1 MNKTLQ
7 KIISFFRWTVAT
19 MIVLLILLL
28 ILVHIPSVQNFTKE
42 KVVNYLQDKIQTK
55 VSIDSLSFGIT
66 KKIILKGVY
75 FEDRKKD
82 TLLSSEKLAIDIS
95 LLQLLNNKIEI
106 NSVELEGAT
115 ATIKKDKNA
124 VYNFDYIIKAF
135 DTGEKPKDD
144 SKPMVFSLEEIDLN
158 RIHLKY
164 SDAIAQNDVSFGL
177 KHLGTHITNFDL
189 EQMSF
194 EIPKI
199 KVNGLQLKI
208 KQGIAKTP
216 IKTNKTTSVNPTTP
230 DLKLK
235 LGEIDLSKLLIDY
248 TAENSKVVS
257 SLSMK
262 KMLVK
267 FNAINLSSHFIAI
280 ENLDLSDTKGAL
292 TLGKIT
298 KTTTKKATVA
308 STPNNWEVKINK
320 TYIKEVG
327 FKFDNNNVVHLTKG
341 IDYNHLNVEHFNLRA
356 ETLNYTPEST
366 AVTILSLSTKEQ
378 SGLNIESFKTDFFYG
393 QKVTFLKN
401 LYLKTPQTLIKDK
414 LILEYP
420 SISSITENPGE
431 VNIKT
436 SLKQSRL
443 GFKDILLFAPTLA
456 NSNPFKSNPNAIL
469 LINSKISGKLKNIE
483 IPNLEVSGLGKTK
496 IHASGKIVGLPDMKK
511 ARFDI
516 KLKEFKSSSKD
527 INSFVPKGTIPN
539 SFVIPS
545 QLSASGTFKGTLTNF
560 YTNVNLLSSLGNAKV
575 KASFDQ
581 TRKNRE
587 KYDAQAELTNF
598 DLGKFI
604 KNDSIG
610 KITLKANVKGI
621 GLNPKT
627 AIADFNGSIEK
638 AYFNK
643 YTYQNLN
650 LKGNLNKGNFNGT
663 ADAKDPNLT
672 FNLESNGALGDK
684 YPKANIKLN
693 VDIAD
698 LEKLNLHAGPLKL
711 RGEVLA
717 DIQTADIDYPNGK
730 ILFSNIQIENEKE
743 SFTLDSIQVTAIT
756 SSEKNEIKL
765 YSPLLDAE
773 INGHYKLSKLA
784 AALSHTVA
792 NYYDTT
798 PATKKE
804 RVANQKVNFN
814 LDVKNSLLFS
824 KFIPELKSIDPF
836 TITGRYNSENDS
848 IVINGTI
855 PKIIYKNNTISNVI
869 LKVDTQD
876 KALVYN
882 LNIDDIE
889 SPNYKLPYTSLTGKV
904 KDNTIDYHLL
914 LKDLND
920 KDRYTIAGTLKT
932 EKGDSEISLNPEN
945 LLLNYEK
952 WKITPDN
959 LIRLDKNGIYANNFE
974 LRNNGNRLK
983 LQSESEAPNAP
994 LSVNFENF
1002 EIETISN
1009 MLGQSDL
1016 QMGGKIN
1023 GNALLKDLNKRPVFT
1038 SDLTIEDFSFKK
1050 DTVGTISIKVNNE
1063 IANQYDATVSI
1074 TGQGN
1079 QVNLEGNYKPLDNSL
1094 DMNLIV
1100 EKLNMKSIQGFS
1112 MNHLTEST
1120 GFLNGTISI
1129 TGDASQPKV
1138 VGELKFNDV
1147 GFKVKELNSKFKSIN
1162 DTIEFN
1168 NNTIAFDHFTIKD
1181 EKDNDLV
1188 INGIIDSKNFR
1199 NLEFDLT
1206 VDADNFMAMNSKA
1219 KDNDLYYGVL
1229 FIDNHLKIKGTLDNP
1244 VVEGNIKINKDT
1256 KLTMVLPQSDPS
1268 VASREGIVEF
1278 IDQDQIQIIKTVEA
1292 EEPKIKSTIKG
1303 LNASVNIEIDKDA
1316 EFFIIIDKSSGDY
1329 IRFKGNAFLNGG
1341 IDPSGK
1347 TTLTGKFEFD
1357 EGAYEMTFSTIKRKF
1372 DIKKGSYI
1380 QWNGE
1385 PTSADINITAIYK
1398 TTTAPIDLLQKQ
1410 LANFSDEVKNTFKEK
1425 IPFET
1430 KLIIKGELMKPDIT
1444 FDIILPTE
1452 NSNTISSDV
1461 MNRTQKRLS
1470 ELRQDPNELNKQ
1482 VLSLLLM
1489 NRFIGED
1496 PFSSEAG
1503 GTSVSAMAKSS
1514 ASQILTNQMN
1524 NLTKDLIQ
1532 GVELN
1537 FDLKSTEV
1545 YSSGQREDKTDL
1557 NVGVTKKLLNDRLKV
1572 TVGSSFGLE
1581 GPQHPNQQ
1589 STNFAGDVTLDYLLS
1604 KDGKYKLKAY
1614 RVNKYQVALQGEVME
1629 TGIGF
1634 TITMDYNHFKEL
1646 FQKKKDKKERLKV
1659 SKKKKDE

>member
-7 KIISFFRWTVAT
+7 KTISFFRWTVTT
-19 MIVLLILLL
+19 MIVLLLLLL
-28 ILVHIPSVQNFTKE
+28 ILVHVPSVQNFTKE
-42 KVVNYLQDKIQTK
+42 KLVSYLHEKIKTK
-55 VSIDSLSFGIT
+55 VVIDSLSFGIT

-75 FEDRKKD
+75 LEDQNKD
-82 TLLSSEKLAIDIS
+82 TLLAAKKLAIDIS
-95 LLQLLNNKIEI
+95 FLQLLNNKIEI
-106 NSVELEGAT
+106 NSVELEKAT
-115 ATIKKDKNA
+115 ATIKKNKNA
-124 VYNFDYIIKAF
+124 VFNFDYIIKAF
-135 DTGEKPKDD
+135 NTGEKPKDD
-144 SKPMVFSLEEIDLN
+144 SKPMIVSIENIDLN
-158 RIHLKY
+158 HIRLKY
-164 SDAIAQNDVSFGL
+164 SDAIAQNDLSIDL
-177 KHLGTHITNFDL
+177 KHLGTYITNFDL
-189 EQMSF
+189 EQMNF

-199 KVNGLQLKI
+199 KVNGLQLKF
-208 KQGIAKTP
+208 KQGITQRP
-216 IKTNKTTSVNPTTP
+216 VFNKETTTTTTP

-248 TAENSKVVS
+248 EDENSKVTS

-262 KMLVK
+262 KFLVK
-267 FNAINLSSHFIAI
+267 FNIINLSNHFISI
-280 ENLDLSDTKGAL
+280 EKIDLSDTKGIL
-292 TLGKIT
+292 TLGKIAK
-298 KTTTKKATVA
+298 KTKATA
-308 STPNNWEVKINK
+308 ANTPNDWEVKINK
-320 TYIKEVG
+320 TDFKEVD
-327 FKFDNNNVVHLTKG
+327 FKFDNNNILQLTKG
-341 IDYNHLNVEHFNLRA
+341 IDYNHLNVRHVNLSA

-366 AVTILSLSTKEQ
+366 AVTILSLSAKEQ
-378 SGLNIESFKTDFFYG
+378 SGLNIQSFKTDFFYG

-401 LYLKTPQTLIKDK
+401 LYLKTPHTLIKDK

-420 SISSITENPGE
+420 SLSAITENPGE
-431 VNIKT
+431 LNIKT
-436 SLKQSRL
+436 TLKQSRL

-516 KLKEFKSSSKD
+516 TLKEFKSSSKD

-539 SFVIPS
+539 SIVLPS
-545 QLSASGTFKGTLTNF
+545 QLSANGTFKGTLTNF
-560 YTNVNLLSSLGNAKV
+560 YTNINLLSSLGNARV

-581 TRKNRE
+581 SRKNKE
-587 KYDAQAELTNF
+587 KYDAKAELTNF

-604 KNDSIG
+604 KNDSVG
-610 KITLKANVKGI
+610 KVTLKANIKGV
-621 GLNPKT
+621 GLNTKT
-627 AIADFNGSIEK
+627 AIANFNGSVEK
-638 AYFNK
+638 IYFNQ

-650 LKGNLNKGNFNGT
+650 LNGSINNGNFNFI
-663 ADAKDPNLT
+663 ANAKDPNLT
-672 FNLESNGALGDK
+672 FDIEGSGALGDK

-693 VDIAD
+693 MDIAD

-711 RGEVLA
+711 RGQTVAE
-717 DIQTADIDYPNGK
+717 IQTADIDYPNGK
-730 ILFSNIQIENEKE
+730 VLFSNIQIENEKE
-743 SFTLDSIQVTAIT
+743 SFTLDSIQVTVIT

-765 YSPLLDAE
+765 HSPLLDAE

-784 AALSHTVA
+784 AALSYSVA
-792 NYYDTT
+792 NYYNTT
-798 PATKKE
+798 PSITKE
-804 RVANQKVNFN
+804 RVANQKVNFKF
-814 LDVKNSLLFS
+814 DVKNSLLFS
-824 KFIPELKSIDPF
+824 KFIPKLKSIDPF
-836 TITGRYNSENDS
+836 TIVGRYNSENDS

-855 PKIIYKNNTISNVI
+855 PKIIYGNNTIQNII

-889 SPNYKLPYTSLTGKV
+889 SPNYKLPSTSLTGKV
-904 KDNTIDYHLL
+904 KDNTIDYLFL

-932 EKGDSEISLNPEN
+932 VKGDSEISLNPDN
-945 LLLNYEK
+945 LLLNYEN
-952 WKITPDN
+952 WKITADN
-959 LIRLDKNGIYANNFE
+959 LIRLDKNGVYANNFE

-994 LSVNFENF
+994 LSVDFENF
-1002 EIETISN
+1002 KIETVSN

-1023 GNALLKDLNKRPVFT
+1023 GNALLKDLNKKPVFT

-1050 DTVGTISIKVNNE
+1050 DTLGTISIKVHNA
-1063 IANQYDATVSI
+1063 IANQYDAAISI

-1079 QVNLEGNYKPLDNSL
+1079 QVNLEGNYKTLDSSL
-1094 DMNLIV
+1094 DMKLIV

-1120 GFLNGTISI
+1120 GFLNGTFSIS
-1129 TGDASQPKV
+1129 GEASQPKI

-1162 DTIEFN
+1162 DTIEFT
-1168 NNTIAFDHFTIKD
+1168 NNTIAFNRFTIKD

-1188 INGIIDSKNFR
+1188 INGIIDSKSFSNFG
-1199 NLEFDLT
+1199 FDLT
-1206 VDADNFMAMNSKA
+1206 VDADNFKAMNSKA
-1219 KDNDLYYGVL
+1219 KDNDLYYGEL
-1229 FIDNHLKIKGTLDNP
+1229 YLDNHLKIKGTLDNP
-1244 VVEGNIKINKDT
+1244 VVEGSIKVNKDT
-1256 KLTMVLPQSDPS
+1256 KLTVVMPQSDPS

-1278 IDQDQIQIIKTVEA
+1278 IDQDQIQITETITA
-1292 EEPKIKSTIKG
+1292 EESEIKSSIKG
-1303 LNASVNIEIDKDA
+1303 IDASVNIEIDKDA
-1316 EFFIIIDKSSGDY
+1316 EFFFIIDKSNGDF
-1329 IRFKGNAFLNGG
+1329 IRFKSKANLNGG

-1347 TTLTGKFEFD
+1347 TSLTGKLEFN
-1357 EGAYEMTFSTIKRKF
+1357 EGAYEMTFSAIKRKF

-1398 TTTAPIDLLQKQ
+1398 TDAAPIDLVQTQ
-1410 LANFSDEVKNTFKEK
+1410 LANSTDEVKNTFKEK
-1425 IPFET
+1425 ISFET
-1430 KLIIKGELMKPDIT
+1430 ELIIKGELMKPDIT

-1452 NSNTISSDV
+1452 NSNVSSDV
-1461 MNRTQKRLS
+1461 INLTQKRLS
-1470 ELRQDPNELNKQ
+1470 QLRQDPNELNKQ
-1482 VLSLLLM
+1482 VLSLLVM

-1496 PFSSEAG
+1496 PFSTEAG

-1524 NLTKDLIQ
+1524 DLTKDLIK

-1545 YSSGQREDKTDL
+1545 YSSGQREEKTDL

-1572 TVGSSFGLE
+1572 TVGSNFGLE
-1581 GPQHPNQQ
+1581 GPQQANQQ
-1589 STNFAGDVTLDYLLS
+1589 NYNFAGDVTIDYQLS

-1629 TGIGF
+1629 TGVGF
-1634 TITMDYNHFKEL
+1634 TITMDYKKFKEL
-1646 FQKKKDKKERLKV
+1646 FQKNKDKKEKLKAP
-1659 SKKKKDE
+1659 KKKTDE

>member
-1 MNKTLQ
+1 LNKTLQ

-19 MIVLLILLL
+19 MIVLLLLLL

-42 KVVNYLQDKIQTK
+42 KVVSYLHNKIKTK

-75 FEDRKKD
+75 FEDQKKD
-82 TLLSSEKLAIDIS
+82 TLLSAKKLAVDIS
-95 LLQLLNNKIEI
+95 LLQLLNNKIQI

-115 ATIKKDKNA
+115 ATIKKNKNA
-124 VYNFDYIIKAF
+124 VFNFDYIIKAF

-164 SDAIAQNDVSFGL
+164 SDAITQNDVSFGL

-189 EQMSF
+189 EQMNF

-208 KQGIAKTP
+208 KQGIAKNT
-216 IKTNKTTSVNPTTP
+216 IKTNKTNSVNPTKP

-235 LGEIDLSKLLIDY
+235 LGEIDLSKLLVDY
-248 TAENSKVVS
+248 TDENSKVS
-257 SLSMK
+257 STLSMK
-262 KMLVK
+262 KLLVK

-280 ENLDLSDTKGAL
+280 ENLDLSDTNAML
-292 TLGKIT
+292 TLDKIT
-298 KTTTKKATVA
+298 KKIPQKTTVA
-308 STPNNWEVKINK
+308 SKPNDWEVKINK
-320 TYIKEVG
+320 TDIKEVD
-327 FKFDNNNVVHLTKG
+327 FKFDNNNIARLTKG
-341 IDYNHLNVEHFNLRA
+341 IDYNHLKVKHFNLSA

-366 AVTILSLSTKEQ
+366 AVTILSLSAKEQ
-378 SGLNIESFKTDFFYG
+378 SGLNIQSFKTEFFYG

-420 SISSITENPGE
+420 SIASITENPGE
-431 VNIKT
+431 LNIKIAA
-436 SLKQSRL
+436 KQSRL
-443 GFKDILLFAPTLA
+443 GFKDILLFAPNLA

-469 LINSKISGKLKNIE
+469 LINGKISGKLKNIE

-516 KLKEFKSSSKD
+516 TLKEFKSNSKD
-527 INSFVPKGTIPN
+527 INAFVPKGTIPN
-539 SFVIPS
+539 SIVLPS
-545 QLSASGTFKGTLTNF
+545 QLSANGTFKGTMANF

-575 KASFDQ
+575 KGTFDQ
-581 TRKNRE
+581 TRKNKE
-587 KYDAQAELTNF
+587 KYNAQAELTNF

-627 AIADFNGSIEK
+627 AIADFNGSIQK

-650 LKGNLNKGNFNGT
+650 LKGNLNNGKFNGT

-672 FNLESNGALGDK
+672 FHLESNGGLGDK

-711 RGEVLA
+711 RGEVA
-717 DIQTADIDYPNGK
+717 AEIQTADIDYPNGK
-730 ILFSNIQIENEKE
+730 VLFSNIQIENEKE
-743 SFTLDSIQVTAIT
+743 SFTLDSIQVTANT
-756 SSEKNEIKL
+756 SAEKNEIKL
-765 YSPLLDAE
+765 HSQLLDAE
-773 INGHYKLSKLA
+773 INGQYKLSKLA
-784 AALSHTVA
+784 TALSHTVA

-804 RVANQKVNFN
+804 KVANQKVNFK

-824 KFIPELKSIDPF
+824 KFIPELKSINPF
-836 TITGRYNSENDS
+836 TIVGRYNSENDT

-855 PKIIYKNNTISNVI
+855 PKIIYGNNTIQNVI

-882 LNIDDIE
+882 LEIDDIE

-904 KDNTIDYHLL
+904 KDNTIDYHFL

-920 KDRYTIAGTLKT
+920 KNRYTIAGTLKT
-932 EKGDSEISLNPEN
+932 EKGNSEISLNPEN
-945 LLLNYEK
+945 LILNYEN
-952 WKITPDN
+952 WKITADN
-959 LIRLDKNGIYANNFE
+959 LIRLSKDGIYANDFE
-974 LRNNGNRLK
+974 LSHKENSLK
-983 LQSESEAPNAP
+983 LQSVSEAPNAP
-994 LSVNFENF
+994 LSVDFENF
-1002 EIETISN
+1002 EIETVSN

-1023 GNALLKDLNKRPVFT
+1023 GNALLKDLTKKPVFT

-1050 DTVGTISIKVNNE
+1050 DTLGIISIKVNNK
-1063 IANQYDATVSI
+1063 ITDQYDTVISL

-1079 QVNLEGNYKPLDNSL
+1079 QVNLEGNYKPLDSSL

-1120 GFLNGTISI
+1120 GFLNGNFSI
-1129 TGDASQPKV
+1129 TGDASQPKI

-1162 DTIEFN
+1162 DQIEFT
-1168 NNTIAFDHFTIKD
+1168 NNTIAFNHFIIKD

-1188 INGIIDSKNFR
+1188 INGIIDSKSFG
-1199 NLEFDLT
+1199 NLGFDLT

-1219 KDNDLYYGVL
+1219 KDNDLYYGEL
-1229 FIDNHLKIKGTLDNP
+1229 FLDNHLKIKGTLDNP

-1278 IDQDQIQIIKTVEA
+1278 IDQDQIQITKTIDANES
-1292 EEPKIKSTIKG
+1292 EIKSTIKG
-1303 LNASVNIEIDKDA
+1303 INASVNIEIDKDA
-1316 EFFIIIDKSSGDY
+1316 EFFIIIDKSNGDY
-1329 IRFKGNAFLNGG
+1329 LRFKGKAVLNGG

-1347 TTLTGKFEFD
+1347 TSLTGKLEFND
-1357 EGAYEMTFSTIKRKF
+1357 GTYEMTFSAIKRKF

-1398 TTTAPIDLLQKQ
+1398 TDAAPIDLVQNQ
-1410 LANFSDEVKNTFKEK
+1410 LANSSDDLKNTFKER

-1430 KLIIKGELMKPDIT
+1430 ELIIKGELMKPDIT

-1452 NSNTISSDV
+1452 NSTVSSDV
-1461 MNRTQKRLS
+1461 INLTQKRLS
-1470 ELRQDPNELNKQ
+1470 QLRQDPNELNKQ

-1524 NLTKDLIQ
+1524 NLTKDLIK

-1545 YSSGQREDKTDL
+1545 YSSGQSEEKTNL

-1572 TVGSSFGLE
+1572 TVGSDFGLE
-1581 GPQHPNQQ
+1581 GPQQANQQ
-1589 STNFAGDVTLDYLLS
+1589 NYNFAGDVTLDYQLS
-1604 KDGKYKLKAY
+1604 KDGRYKLKAY

-1629 TGIGF
+1629 TGVGF
-1634 TITMDYNHFKEL
+1634 TITMDYNKFKEL
-1646 FQKKKDKKERLKV
+1646 FQKSKDKKEKLKAP
-1659 SKKKKDE
+1659 KKKTDE

>member
-7 KIISFFRWTVAT
+7 KTISFFRWTVAT
-19 MIVLLILLL
+19 VIILLLLLL

-42 KVVNYLQDKIQTK
+42 KVVSYLQDKIQTK

-75 FEDRKKD
+75 FQDQKKD
-82 TLLSSEKLAIDIS
+82 TLLSAEKLAVDIS

-106 NSVELEGAT
+106 NSVELEGT
-115 ATIKKDKNA
+115 TVTIKKDKNA
-124 VYNFDYIIKAF
+124 DFNFDYIIKAF
-135 DTGEKPKDD
+135 DTGKKPKDD
-144 SKPMVFSLEEIDLN
+144 SKPMVLSLEEIDLN

-164 SDAIAQNDVSFGL
+164 TDAIAQNDISFGL
-177 KHLGTHITNFDL
+177 KHLETHITNFDL
-189 EQMSF
+189 EQMNF

-208 KQGIAKTP
+208 KQGIPKNLV
-216 IKTNKTTSVNPTTP
+216 KTNKATSKSSTTP
-230 DLKLK
+230 DLRLK

-248 TAENSKVVS
+248 TDENSKVAS

-262 KMLVK
+262 KLHVK
-267 FNAINLSSHFIAI
+267 FNAINLNSHFIAI
-280 ENLDLSDTKGAL
+280 ENLDLSDTEGAL
-292 TLGKIT
+292 TLGEIAK
-298 KTTTKKATVA
+298 KTAKKTAVA

-320 TYIKEVG
+320 TDIKEVN
-327 FKFDNNNVVHLTKG
+327 FKFDNNNVVQLTKG
-341 IDYNHLNVEHFNLRA
+341 MDYNHLKIEHFNLNA

-366 AVTILSLSTKEQ
+366 AVTVLSLSAKEQ
-378 SGLNIESFKTDFFYG
+378 SGLNIQSLKTDFFYG

-401 LYLKTPQTLIKDK
+401 LYLKTPHTLIKDK
-414 LILEYP
+414 LVLEYP
-420 SISSITENPGE
+420 SIASITNNPGE
-431 VNIKT
+431 LNIKA

-443 GFKDILLFAPTLA
+443 GFKDILLFAPTLT

-469 LINSKISGKLKNIE
+469 LINSTISGKLKNIE

-516 KLKEFKSSSKD
+516 IVKEFKSSSKD

-539 SFVIPS
+539 SIVLPS
-545 QLSASGTFKGTLTNF
+545 QLSANGTFKGTLTNF
-560 YTNVNLLSSLGNAKV
+560 YTNINLLSSLGNAKV

-581 TRKNRE
+581 SRKNKE

-604 KNDSIG
+604 KNDSVG
-610 KITLKANVKGI
+610 KITLKATIKGT

-627 AIADFNGSIEK
+627 AIAHFNGSIQK
-638 AYFNK
+638 ASFNK

-650 LKGNLNKGNFNGT
+650 LKGKLNKGNFNLD

-672 FNLESNGALGDK
+672 FNLDSHGGFGDK
-684 YPKANIKLN
+684 YPKASIKLN

-711 RGEVLA
+711 RGEMAA

-730 ILFSNIQIENEKE
+730 VLFSNIKVENEKE
-743 SFTLDSIQVTAIT
+743 SFTIDSIQVVANTT
-756 SSEKNEIKL
+756 VEKNEIKL
-765 YSPLLDAE
+765 TSPFLDAE
-773 INGHYKLSKLA
+773 INGHYQLSKLA
-784 AALSHTVA
+784 AALSHSVA
-792 NYYDTT
+792 SYYNITPTT
-798 PATKKE
+798 LKE
-804 RVANQKVNFN
+804 KVANQQLNVK
-814 LDVKNSLLFS
+814 LEVKNSLLFS
-824 KFIPELKSIDPF
+824 KFIPELKSVDPF
-836 TITGRYNSENDS
+836 TINGRYNSENDS

-855 PKIIYKNNTISNVI
+855 PKIVYGNNTISNII

-876 KALVYN
+876 NALVYN
-882 LNIDDIE
+882 LDIDDIE

-920 KDRYTIAGTLKT
+920 KDRYSIAGTLKT
-932 EKGDSEISLNPEN
+932 AKGNSEFSLNPEN
-945 LLLNYEK
+945 LLLNYEN
-952 WKITPDN
+952 WKITDDN
-959 LIRLDKNGIYANNFE
+959 LIRLGKDGIYAHDFE
-974 LRNNGNRLK
+974 LNHKGNNLK

-994 LSVNFENF
+994 LSIDFENF
-1002 EIETISN
+1002 EIETVSN
-1009 MLGQSDL
+1009 MLGQRNL

-1023 GNALLKDLNKRPVFT
+1023 GNALLKDLNKKPVFT
-1038 SDLTIEDFSFKK
+1038 SDLTIEDFSFRK
-1050 DTVGTISIKVNNE
+1050 DTLGTISIKVNNQ
-1063 IANQYDATVSI
+1063 IANQYDASVSI

-1079 QVNLEGNYKPLDNSL
+1079 QVNLTGNYKTLDSSL

-1120 GFLNGTISI
+1120 GFLNGTFSIS
-1129 TGDASQPKV
+1129 GNMSQPKI

-1147 GFKVKELNSKFKSIN
+1147 GFKAKELNARFKSIN
-1162 DTIEFN
+1162 DKIEFT
-1168 NNTIAFDHFTIKD
+1168 NNTIVFNRFTIKD

-1188 INGIIDSKNFR
+1188 INGIIDSKNFS
-1199 NLEFDLT
+1199 NFGFDLT
-1206 VDADNFMAMNSKA
+1206 VDADNFTAMNSKA
-1219 KDNDLYYGVL
+1219 KDNDLYYGEL
-1229 FIDNHLKIKGTLDNP
+1229 FLDNHLKIKGDFDNP
-1244 VVEGNIKINKDT
+1244 IVEGNIKVNKDT
-1256 KLTMVLPQSDPS
+1256 KLTVVMPQSDPS
-1268 VASREGIVEF
+1268 IASREGIVEF
-1278 IDQDQIQIIKTVEA
+1278 IDQDQIQITKTISADES
-1292 EEPKIKSTIKG
+1292 EIKSTIKG
-1303 LNASVNIEIDKDA
+1303 IDASVNIEIDKDA
-1316 EFFIIIDKSSGDY
+1316 EFFIIIDKSNGDY
-1329 IRFKGNAFLNGG
+1329 ARFKGKALLNGG

-1347 TTLTGKFEFD
+1347 TTLTGKFEFN
-1357 EGAYEMTFSTIKRKF
+1357 EGAYEMTFSAIKRKF

-1380 QWNGE
+1380 QWNGK

-1398 TTTAPIDLLQKQ
+1398 TKTAPIDLLQNQ
-1410 LANFSDEVKNTFKEK
+1410 LASSTDQVKNTFKEK

-1430 KLIIKGELMKPDIT
+1430 ELIIKGELMKPDIT
-1444 FDIILPTE
+1444 FDIILPVDK
-1452 NSNTISSDV
+1452 SNIPSDV
-1461 MNRTQKRLS
+1461 INLTQKRLT

-1496 PFSSEAG
+1496 PFSTEAG

-1524 NLTKDLIQ
+1524 DLTKDLIQ

-1537 FDLKSTEV
+1537 FDLNSTEV
-1545 YSSGQREDKTDL
+1545 YYSGQKEEKTDL
-1557 NVGVTKKLLNDRLKV
+1557 NVGVSKKLLDDRLKV

-1581 GPQHPNQQ
+1581 GPQQPNQQ
-1589 STNFAGDVTLDYLLS
+1589 SNNFAGDVTLDYQLS
-1604 KDGKYKLKAY
+1604 KDGKYKLKVY

-1629 TGIGF
+1629 TGVGF

-1646 FQKKKDKKERLKV
+1646 FQKNDDKKTKLKV
-1659 SKKKKDE
+1659 QKEKTDE